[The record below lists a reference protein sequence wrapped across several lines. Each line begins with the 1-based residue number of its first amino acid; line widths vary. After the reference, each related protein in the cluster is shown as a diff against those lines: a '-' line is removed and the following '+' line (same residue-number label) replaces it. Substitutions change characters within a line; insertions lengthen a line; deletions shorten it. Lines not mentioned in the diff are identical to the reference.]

1 MEGGYEKRHVKCQS
15 YVVSPQ
21 GKFKNVNPTSFLRK
35 VSLKIMLYAIT
46 VSAGLETIAR
56 EELSERF
63 ADTGHLK
70 NIERKPQRIL
80 FQYTGNPRELLSLRT
95 AEHLFL
101 ILKQMPK
108 MTRSRS
114 SLAAL
119 RSSLGRFN
127 FKETFNCCRQVGIT
141 VHKRMP
147 FRVTSRLSGK
157 RNFRRVDLQSVIER
171 TLLDRGWYL
180 TPANSALDIWA
191 EVHGDDGYIS
201 VKLSPN
207 DMAQRP
213 YKQAHIPA
221 SLKPTLA
228 YSMVRLSRPHPE
240 DVFLDAMCGAGTI
253 LLERALIK
261 RYRYLIGG
269 DVSTDAL
276 DATVSNFGRQ
286 HQPRQFFHWDA
297 QSLPLRSNT
306 VDKIVCNLP
315 FGETVGN
322 VPELTSLYRQ
332 CLREYERVL
341 RPRGR
346 MVLLTS
352 QHRLLNDELK
362 QRRSLRVAQ
371 QLTVDVRGT
380 RAWMCVVCPKTR

>member
-1 MEGGYEKRHVKCQS
+1 
-15 YVVSPQ
+15 
-21 GKFKNVNPTSFLRK
+21 
-35 VSLKIMLYAIT
+35 MLYAIT

-56 EELSERF
+56 QELSECLGS
-63 ADTGHLK
+63 DTGHLK
-70 NIERKPQRIL
+70 ILERKPQRIL
-80 FQYTGNPRELLSLRT
+80 FEYRGNPRELLSLRT

-101 ILKQMPK
+101 ILKQIPK

-114 SLAAL
+114 SLTAFSGAL
-119 RSSLGRFN
+119 SRFN
-127 FKETFNCCRQVGIT
+127 FKDAFACCRQMGINT
-141 VHKRMP
+141 WKRMP

-157 RNFRRVDLQSVIER
+157 RNFRRVDLQRVVERALIE
-171 TLLDRGWYL
+171 RGWYSGSSK
-180 TPANSALDIWA
+180 SALDIWA

-201 VKLSPN
+201 IKPSSN

-240 DVFLDAMCGAGTI
+240 DIFLDAMCGAGTI
-253 LLERALIK
+253 LLERAFIK

-269 DVSTDAL
+269 DVSTEAL
-276 DATVSNFGRQ
+276 DATVTNFGRQ

-297 QSLPLRSNT
+297 QNLPLGSNT

-315 FGETVGN
+315 FGETIGDVS
-322 VPELTSLYRQ
+322 ELTRLYRQ
-332 CLREYERVL
+332 CLTEYERVL

-352 QHRLLNDELK
+352 QTTLLDDALK
-362 QRRSLRVAQ
+362 QRRSLRVTQ
-371 QLTVDVRGT
+371 KLTVDVRGM
-380 RAWMCVVCPKTR
+380 RAWMSVVCPKTR

>member
-1 MEGGYEKRHVKCQS
+1 
-15 YVVSPQ
+15 
-21 GKFKNVNPTSFLRK
+21 
-35 VSLKIMLYAIT
+35 MLYAIT

-56 EELSERF
+56 QELSERLGS
-63 ADTGHLK
+63 DTGHLK
-70 NIERKPQRIL
+70 ILGRKPQRIL
-80 FQYTGNPRELLSLRT
+80 FEYTGNPRELLSLRT

-101 ILKQMPK
+101 ILKQVPK

-114 SLAAL
+114 SLTAFSGAL
-119 RSSLGRFN
+119 SRFN
-127 FKETFNCCRQVGIT
+127 FKEAFACCRQMGINT
-141 VHKRMP
+141 WKRMP

-157 RNFRRVDLQSVIER
+157 RNFRRVDLQRVVERALIE
-171 TLLDRGWYL
+171 RGWYSGSSK
-180 TPANSALDIWA
+180 TALDIWA

-201 VKLSPN
+201 IKLSAN

-240 DVFLDAMCGAGTI
+240 DIFLDAMCGAGTI
-253 LLERALIK
+253 LLERAFIK

-269 DVSTDAL
+269 DVSTEAL
-276 DATVSNFGRQ
+276 DATVTNFGRQ

-297 QSLPLRSNT
+297 QNLPLGSNT

-315 FGETVGN
+315 FGETIGDVS
-322 VPELTSLYRQ
+322 ELTRLYRQ
-332 CLREYERVL
+332 CLTEYERVL

-352 QHRLLNDELK
+352 QNTLLDDTLK
-362 QRRSLRVAQ
+362 QRRSLRVTQ
-371 QLTVDVRGT
+371 KLTVDVRGM
-380 RAWMCVVCPKTR
+380 RAWMSVVCPKTR

>member
-1 MEGGYEKRHVKCQS
+1 
-15 YVVSPQ
+15 
-21 GKFKNVNPTSFLRK
+21 
-35 VSLKIMLYAIT
+35 MLYSII

-56 EELSERF
+56 EELSQRF
-63 ADTGHLK
+63 AETGHLK
-70 NIERKPQRIL
+70 ILERKPQRIL
-80 FQYTGNPRELLSLRT
+80 FEYTGNPRELLSLRT
-95 AEHLFL
+95 AENLFL
-101 ILKQMPK
+101 ILKRVPK

-119 RSSLGRFN
+119 SSSLARFN
-127 FKETFNCCRQVGIT
+127 FKEMFECCRQVGIK
-141 VHKRMP
+141 VRKRTP

-157 RNFRRVDLQSVIER
+157 RNFRRLDLQRVIER
-171 TLLDRGWYL
+171 VLLERGWYL
-180 TPANSALDIWA
+180 ASSKSALDVWA

-201 VKLSPN
+201 IKLSPN

-213 YKQAHIPA
+213 YKQVHIPA

-253 LLERALIK
+253 LLERAFMG

-269 DVSTDAL
+269 DISTDAL
-276 DATVSNFGRQ
+276 DATVVNFGRQ

-297 QSLPLRSNT
+297 RTLPLRANT

-315 FGETVGN
+315 FGETIGN
-322 VPELTSLYRQ
+322 VSQLTNLYRH

-352 QHRLLNDELK
+352 QHMLLEDELK
-362 QRRSLRVAQ
+362 QRRSLRVTQ
-371 QLTVDVRGT
+371 RLTVDVRGM
-380 RAWMCVVCPKTR
+380 RAQMSVVRFV

>member
-1 MEGGYEKRHVKCQS
+1 
-15 YVVSPQ
+15 
-21 GKFKNVNPTSFLRK
+21 
-35 VSLKIMLYAIT
+35 MLYSII

-63 ADTGHLK
+63 LDTGHLK
-70 NIERKPQRIL
+70 IIERKPQRIL
-80 FQYTGNPRELLSLRT
+80 FQYTGNPRELLSLRA

-101 ILKQMPK
+101 IVKQIPK

-119 RSSLGRFN
+119 SGSLARFN
-127 FKETFNCCRQVGIT
+127 FKETFECCRQVGIP

-157 RNFRRVDLQSVIER
+157 RNFRRLDLQRVVER
-171 TLLDRGWYL
+171 ALLDRGWYSAPSN
-180 TPANSALDIWA
+180 TALDVWA

-201 VKLSPN
+201 IKLSSN

-240 DVFLDAMCGAGTI
+240 DMFLDAMCGAGTI
-253 LLERALIK
+253 LLERALLN

-269 DVSTDAL
+269 DISTDAL
-276 DATVSNFGRQ
+276 EATEANFGRK

-297 QSLPLRSNT
+297 RTLPLQSNT

-322 VPELTSLYRQ
+322 VPQLKNLYRE

-352 QHRLLNDELK
+352 QNRLLDDELK
-362 QRRSLRVAQ
+362 QRRTLRVAQ
-371 QLTVDVRGT
+371 QLTVDVRGM
-380 RAWMCVVCPKTR
+380 RAWIYVVCPRTR

>member
-1 MEGGYEKRHVKCQS
+1 
-15 YVVSPQ
+15 
-21 GKFKNVNPTSFLRK
+21 
-35 VSLKIMLYAIT
+35 MLYAIT
-46 VSAGLETIAR
+46 VNAGLETIAR

-63 ADTGHLK
+63 GDTGHLK
-70 NIERKPQRIL
+70 ILERKPQRLI

-119 RSSLGRFN
+119 SGSLARFN
-127 FKETFNCCRQVGIT
+127 FKETLECCRQMDLR

-157 RNFRRVDLQSVIER
+157 RNFRRIDLQRVVEQA
-171 TLLDRGWYL
+171 LLKRGWYL
-180 TPANSALDIWA
+180 TPADSALDVWA

-201 VKLSPN
+201 VRLSGN

-213 YKQAHIPA
+213 YKHAHIPA

-228 YSMVRLSRPHPE
+228 YSMVRLSRPHPN

-253 LLERALIK
+253 LLERALTN
-261 RYRYLIGG
+261 RYDYLIGG

-276 DATVSNFGRQ
+276 DATLTNFGRQ

-297 QSLPLRSNT
+297 RDLPLQPNT

-315 FGETVGN
+315 FGDIISN
-322 VPELTSLYRQ
+322 IPQLTNLYRR
-332 CLREYERVL
+332 CLKEYARVL
-341 RPRGR
+341 KPRGR

-352 QHRLLNDELK
+352 QRTLFDDEL
-362 QRRSLRVAQ
+362 QRLRFLNARQ
-371 QLTVDVRGT
+371 RLTVDVRGK
-380 RAWMCVVCPKTR
+380 RAWIYVIHFA

>member
-1 MEGGYEKRHVKCQS
+1 
-15 YVVSPQ
+15 
-21 GKFKNVNPTSFLRK
+21 
-35 VSLKIMLYAIT
+35 MLYAIT
-46 VSAGLETIAR
+46 ISAGLETIAR
-56 EELSERF
+56 QELSERLGS
-63 ADTGHLK
+63 DTGHLK
-70 NIERKPQRIL
+70 ILERKPQRIL
-80 FQYTGNPRELLSLRT
+80 FEYTGNPRELLSLRT

-101 ILKQMPK
+101 ILKQLPK

-114 SLAAL
+114 SLTAFSGAL
-119 RSSLGRFN
+119 SRFN
-127 FKETFNCCRQVGIT
+127 FKEAFTCCRQMGINT
-141 VHKRMP
+141 WKRMP

-157 RNFRRVDLQSVIER
+157 RNFRRVDLQRVVERALIE
-171 TLLDRGWYL
+171 RGWYSGSSK
-180 TPANSALDIWA
+180 SALDIWA

-201 VKLSPN
+201 IKLSSN

-240 DVFLDAMCGAGTI
+240 DIFLDAMCGAGTI
-253 LLERALIK
+253 LLERAFIK

-269 DVSTDAL
+269 DVSTEAL
-276 DATVSNFGRQ
+276 DATVTNFGRQ

-297 QSLPLRSNT
+297 QNLPLGSNT

-315 FGETVGN
+315 FGETIGDVS
-322 VPELTSLYRQ
+322 ELTRLYRQ
-332 CLREYERVL
+332 CLTEYERVL

-352 QHRLLNDELK
+352 QNTLLEDMLK
-362 QRRSLRVAQ
+362 QRRSLRVTQ
-371 QLTVDVRGT
+371 KLTVDVRGM
-380 RAWMCVVCPKTR
+380 RAWMSVVCPKTR

>member
-1 MEGGYEKRHVKCQS
+1 
-15 YVVSPQ
+15 
-21 GKFKNVNPTSFLRK
+21 
-35 VSLKIMLYAIT
+35 MLYAIT

-56 EELSERF
+56 QELSERLGS
-63 ADTGHLK
+63 DTGHLK
-70 NIERKPQRIL
+70 ILERKPQRIL
-80 FQYTGNPRELLSLRT
+80 FEYTGNPRELLSLRT

-101 ILKQMPK
+101 ILKQLPK
-108 MTRSRS
+108 MTRSRG
-114 SLAAL
+114 SLTAFSGAL
-119 RSSLGRFN
+119 SRFN
-127 FKETFNCCRQVGIT
+127 FKAAFACCRQMGINT
-141 VHKRMP
+141 WKRMP

-157 RNFRRVDLQSVIER
+157 RNFRRVDLQRVVERALIE
-171 TLLDRGWYL
+171 RGWYSRSSK
-180 TPANSALDIWA
+180 SALDIWA

-201 VKLSPN
+201 IKLSAN

-253 LLERALIK
+253 LLERAFIK

-269 DVSTDAL
+269 DVSTEAL
-276 DATVSNFGRQ
+276 DATVTNFGRQ

-297 QSLPLRSNT
+297 QNLPLRSNT

-315 FGETVGN
+315 FGETIGDVSQ
-322 VPELTSLYRQ
+322 LTHLYRR
-332 CLREYERVL
+332 CLTEYERVL

-352 QHRLLNDELK
+352 QNTLLDDTLK
-362 QRRSLRVAQ
+362 QRRSLRVTQ
-371 QLTVDVRGT
+371 KLTVDVRGM
-380 RAWMCVVCPKTR
+380 RAWMSVVCPKTR

>member
-1 MEGGYEKRHVKCQS
+1 
-15 YVVSPQ
+15 
-21 GKFKNVNPTSFLRK
+21 
-35 VSLKIMLYAIT
+35 MLYAIT

-63 ADTGHLK
+63 GDTGHLK
-70 NIERKPQRIL
+70 ILERKPQRIL

-101 ILKQMPK
+101 ILKRMPK

-114 SLAAL
+114 SLTAFSGAL
-119 RSSLGRFN
+119 SRFN
-127 FKETFNCCRQVGIT
+127 FKEAFECCREVGIKAR
-141 VHKRMP
+141 KRVP

-157 RNFRRVDLQSVIER
+157 RNFRRVDLQRVVER
-171 TLLDRGWYL
+171 ALIDRGWY
-180 TPANSALDIWA
+180 AGSSKSALDIWA

-201 VKLSPN
+201 LKLSPN

-253 LLERALIK
+253 LLERAFIK

-269 DVSTDAL
+269 DVSIDAL
-276 DATVSNFGRQ
+276 DATVSNFGRK

-297 QSLPLRSNT
+297 QNLPLGSNT

-322 VPELTSLYRQ
+322 VSQLADLYHH

-352 QHRLLNDELK
+352 QDTLLDDELK
-362 QRRSLRVAQ
+362 RRRSLRVTQ
-371 QLTVDVRGT
+371 KITVDVRGM
-380 RAWMCVVCPKTR
+380 RARISVIRPKTR

>member
-1 MEGGYEKRHVKCQS
+1 
-15 YVVSPQ
+15 
-21 GKFKNVNPTSFLRK
+21 
-35 VSLKIMLYAIT
+35 MLYAIT
-46 VSAGLETIAR
+46 ISAGLETIAR

-63 ADTGHLK
+63 AETGHLK
-70 NIERKPQRIL
+70 ILERKPQRIL

-101 ILKQMPK
+101 ILKRVPK

-119 RSSLGRFN
+119 SGSLKRFN
-127 FKETFNCCRQVGIT
+127 FKEMFECCRQIGIK
-141 VHKRMP
+141 VRKRTS

-157 RNFRRVDLQSVIER
+157 RNFRRIDLQRVVER
-171 TLLDRGWYL
+171 ALLERGWYMESSK
-180 TPANSALDIWA
+180 SALDIWA
-191 EVHGDDGYIS
+191 EIHGDDGYIS
-201 VKLSPN
+201 VKLSSN

-253 LLERALIK
+253 LLERAFMG

-276 DATVSNFGRQ
+276 DATVANFGRK

-297 QSLPLRSNT
+297 RRLPFRSNT

-315 FGETVGN
+315 FGETIGN
-322 VPELTSLYRQ
+322 IPQLTNLYRQ
-332 CLREYERVL
+332 CLGEYERVL
-341 RPRGR
+341 RSRGR

-352 QHRLLNDELK
+352 QHTLLETELK
-362 QRRSLRVAQ
+362 QQRSLRVNQ
-371 QLTVDVRGT
+371 RLIVDVRGM
-380 RAWMCVVCPKTR
+380 RAWMYVVCPRTR

>member
-1 MEGGYEKRHVKCQS
+1 
-15 YVVSPQ
+15 
-21 GKFKNVNPTSFLRK
+21 
-35 VSLKIMLYAIT
+35 MLYSII

-70 NIERKPQRIL
+70 ILERKPQRIL
-80 FQYTGNPRELLSLRT
+80 FQYAGNPRELLSLRT

-101 ILKQMPK
+101 VLKRIPK

-119 RSSLGRFN
+119 RGSLSRMG
-127 FKETFNCCRQVGIT
+127 FKEVFECCRQMGIS
-141 VHKRMP
+141 VRKRVP

-157 RNFRRVDLQSVIER
+157 RNFRRLDLQRVIESA
-171 TLLDRGWYL
+171 LSERGWYL
-180 TPANSALDIWA
+180 ASSNAALDVWA

-201 VKLSPN
+201 LKLSSN

-213 YKQAHIPA
+213 YKHAHIPA

-228 YSMVRLSRPHPE
+228 YGMVRLSQPHPN

-253 LLERALIK
+253 LLERADID

-269 DVSTDAL
+269 DVSTEAL
-276 DATVSNFGRQ
+276 DATVTNFGRK

-297 QSLPLRSNT
+297 RTLPLRSNT

-315 FGETVGN
+315 FGETIGN
-322 VPELTSLYRQ
+322 IPQLTNLYRH
-332 CLREYERVL
+332 CLREYARVL
-341 RPRGR
+341 KPKGK

-352 QHRLLNDELK
+352 QDTLFNSELK
-362 QRRSLRVAQ
+362 QRRSLKITQR
-371 QLTVDVRGT
+371 LTVDVRGMQA
-380 RAWMCVVCPKTR
+380 RIYVIRFA

>member
-1 MEGGYEKRHVKCQS
+1 
-15 YVVSPQ
+15 
-21 GKFKNVNPTSFLRK
+21 
-35 VSLKIMLYAIT
+35 MLYAIT

-70 NIERKPQRIL
+70 IIGRKPQRIL
-80 FQYTGNPRELLSLRT
+80 FEYTGNPRELLSLRI
-95 AEHLFL
+95 AENLFL

-114 SLAAL
+114 SLAVL
-119 RSSLGRFN
+119 SRSLERFN
-127 FKETFNCCRQVGIT
+127 FKATLECCRQIGIKT
-141 VHKRMP
+141 RKRMP

-157 RNFRRVDLQSVIER
+157 RNFRRVDLQRVIER
-171 TLLDRGWYL
+171 ALIDRGWYSGSSK
-180 TPANSALDIWA
+180 SALDVWA
-191 EVHGDDGYIS
+191 EVHGDDGYLSIR
-201 VKLSPN
+201 LSPN

-240 DVFLDAMCGAGTI
+240 DVFLDAMCGAGTL

-276 DATVSNFGRQ
+276 DATVSNFGRK
-286 HQPRQFFHWDA
+286 HQPCQFFHWDA

-315 FGETVGN
+315 FGETIGN

-341 RPRGR
+341 NPRGR

-352 QHRLLNDELK
+352 QSRLLNDELK
-362 QRRSLRVAQ
+362 QRRSLRISQ
-371 QLTVDVRGT
+371 QLTVDVRGM
-380 RAWMCVVCPKTR
+380 RAWMCVIRPKTK

>member
-1 MEGGYEKRHVKCQS
+1 MIYS
-15 YVVSPQ
+15 
-21 GKFKNVNPTSFLRK
+21 
-35 VSLKIMLYAIT
+35 II

-70 NIERKPQRIL
+70 ILERKPQRIL
-80 FQYTGNPRELLSLRT
+80 FQYAGNPRELLSLRT

-101 ILKQMPK
+101 VLKRMPK

-119 RSSLGRFN
+119 SGSLSRMG
-127 FKETFNCCRQVGIT
+127 FKEAFACCRQAGIS
-141 VHKRMP
+141 VRRRVP

-157 RNFRRVDLQSVIER
+157 RNFRRLDLQRVIER
-171 TLLDRGWYL
+171 ALSERGWYL
-180 TPANSALDIWA
+180 ASSNAALDVWA

-201 VKLSPN
+201 LKLSAN

-228 YSMVRLSRPHPE
+228 YSMARLSRPHPN

-253 LLERALIK
+253 LLERAEIDL
-261 RYRYLIGG
+261 YRYLIGG
-269 DVSTDAL
+269 DVSTEAL
-276 DATVSNFGRQ
+276 DATVTNFGRK

-297 QSLPLRSNT
+297 RTLPLRSNT

-315 FGETVGN
+315 FGETIGN
-322 VPELTSLYRQ
+322 VPQLTNLYRH
-332 CLREYERVL
+332 CLREYARVL
-341 RPRGR
+341 KPNGR

-352 QHRLLNDELK
+352 QDTLFNSELK
-362 QRRSLRVAQ
+362 QRRSLKSTQR
-371 QLTVDVRGT
+371 LTVDVRGMQA
-380 RAWMCVVCPKTR
+380 RIYVIRFA

>member
-1 MEGGYEKRHVKCQS
+1 
-15 YVVSPQ
+15 
-21 GKFKNVNPTSFLRK
+21 
-35 VSLKIMLYAIT
+35 MLYSII

-56 EELSERF
+56 EELSQRF
-63 ADTGHLK
+63 AETGHLK
-70 NIERKPQRIL
+70 ILERKPQRIL
-80 FQYTGNPRELLSLRT
+80 FEYTGNPRELLSLRT
-95 AEHLFL
+95 AENLFL
-101 ILKQMPK
+101 ILKRVPK

-119 RSSLGRFN
+119 SSSLARFN
-127 FKETFNCCRQVGIT
+127 FKEMFECCRQVGIK
-141 VHKRMP
+141 VRKRTP

-157 RNFRRVDLQSVIER
+157 RNFRRLDLQRVIER
-171 TLLDRGWYL
+171 VLLERGWYL
-180 TPANSALDIWA
+180 ASSKSALDVWA

-201 VKLSPN
+201 IKLSPN

-228 YSMVRLSRPHPE
+228 YSMVRLSRPHPD

-253 LLERALIK
+253 LLERALIG

-269 DVSTDAL
+269 DVSEDAL
-276 DATVSNFGRQ
+276 DATVMNFGRQ
-286 HQPRQFFHWDA
+286 HQPRHFFHWDA
-297 QSLPLRSNT
+297 RILPLRANS

-315 FGETVGN
+315 FGETIGN
-322 VPELTSLYRQ
+322 VPQLTNLYRE

-341 RPRGR
+341 KSRGR

-352 QHRLLNDELK
+352 QHTLLEDELK
-362 QRRSLRVAQ
+362 QRRSLRVTQ
-371 QLTVDVRGT
+371 RLTVDVRGM
-380 RAWMCVVCPKTR
+380 RAQMSVIRFA